1 MAQQKQANKNSSVR
15 NRVATNGEVVAAEQ
29 YYEGP
34 LPHPQILEYYD
45 KIVPGSGQA
54 IIDDFKKNTESIR
67 ELRKIELDAV
77 VSRDTRG
84 QWMAFILG
92 LLTLIVAVYALF
104 LGHTFVAG
112 GAFFSAIAGIGA
124 ALLKRS

>member
-112 GAFFSAIAGIGA
+112 GAFF
-124 ALLKRS
+124 